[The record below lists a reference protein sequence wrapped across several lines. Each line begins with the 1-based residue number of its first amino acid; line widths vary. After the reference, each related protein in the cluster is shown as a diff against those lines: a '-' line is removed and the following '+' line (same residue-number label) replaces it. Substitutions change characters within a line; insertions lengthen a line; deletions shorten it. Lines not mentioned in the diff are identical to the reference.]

1 MEVLQAK
8 LAEFA
13 EVCEADEVV
22 LFGEKHVQP
31 ERSCAEFKLN
41 LRVAPHQRY
50 LLDPPPYAERATFLV
65 IASCTLK
72 AHADLHRFEKIANI
86 VKQFKLSCM

>member
-22 LFGEKHVQP
+22 LFGEKDVQP
-31 ERSCAEFKLN
+31 ERTRTKFK
-41 LRVAPHQRY
+41 LRVAPHHWQRY
-50 LLDPPPYAERATFLV
+50 PLDPPPYAERATFLV